1 MVKVVKIWKGDL
13 MMRSKS
19 LAKNKDLQRKVL
31 CSLLAA
37 GVMSVCIS
45 GGDVW
50 AAQSNEKID
59 LSGSAASTAYADW
72 DMQIDSEGSFK
83 GVYTHNGANLD
94 FTGTETN
101 IIINNKN
108 NAATAVANYGNNGG
122 VMNFDAAKTSITLE
136 HTGNVGSASPRD
148 MGVLVN
154 QGTVNFNGD
163 ALIKLNTANTATMY
177 GVNVECNTNDAVPS
191 IVNFNKKAAI
201 DIVTGEAATGI
212 FVSGKPGSVL
222 ASGDNL
228 NITINAG
235 GNINGVWTR
244 YGGTFSTG
252 VSNNLN
258 INLQSDSQYSTVT
271 GIKCFSQKEGQD
283 NSHAGMID
291 IEGSATI
298 NVQSAN
304 KAYGI
309 LNEYWQ
315 RPVDTGKVKVAG
327 DLNITVV
334 GKEAYGVL
342 SDNKDCDTNIL
353 GNANINVTGTNSS
366 YAIHA
371 KEGGQITVGS
381 AGKTVALKA
390 ETTAGDSGKLAAAGV
405 YALEGGQV
413 TIAGAKADIEADV
426 TANGRAIG
434 VRVEGKDASI
444 TSAVQLNADT
454 TNIAVNGTTT
464 ADSNNFNEA
473 AWVKNGSLTVN
484 SKNLNVTGSMSG
496 FTLEGLNV
504 STNGLIELNT
514 EKTVIDIAD
523 DYGVT
528 GITAHNGGTF
538 KVNKGDLIITSTN
551 TAANGVGKTNSIGIQ
566 SDEIGSGE
574 PQNSIIIGP
583 GVNKVDITVNGAG
596 SEGATPNASN
606 GTAGIYAVDGAIE
619 IASGELNVRVNSGAN
634 VSSDASGV
642 YSNATGI
649 KGLNGTITVAG
660 STRTILDVTDGY
672 QEATGVYAGSY
683 GDKKATVSI
692 LGDTAITATGK
703 TGAHALYAEKGSEIT
718 IGSKGK
724 MVDLT
729 VSSTNGGKVYGLD
742 ATGGSDI
749 TVNGSNLTIDVGS
762 YVENGT
768 INDRIFAIDASTNKG
783 GKIILNSDEI
793 TIVGEQKGHTVYCDG
808 VRANMST
815 IEFNGNTTIDLKA
828 DLKDGWSAIESKNKQ
843 NQFAGINVQ
852 CDPGNIFATA
862 INFNGSETDIK
873 VEGKATWFA
882 AVQGSGVP
890 GSINFTGKKVNIT
903 AVNNKAVSEG
913 DSTTVGIYAQYGATI
928 NSAAA
933 TDIVTTVEANGDANG
948 IYNTNNF
955 YYNGNVKLKGNF
967 MGTVIS
973 NESSAY
979 GIYNDPL
986 DADNTGGEVY
996 IGKGL
1001 KLDVT
1006 ALKGEAVGIYGKGEH
1021 SKTTVLGDV
1030 TITTNGQND
1039 SYSLYAAAK
1048 ANITL
1053 GSAGKTVALTGDV
1066 TAKDAD
1072 SIITLAGDT
1081 NIVSGT
1087 VTADAGGIVLGGGDK
1102 ATYTVDKFVTKGAG
1116 ERASAAVSGTITV
1129 SGGTLNIDN
1138 LSDINKFDLADNS
1151 LIVTGK
1157 GVLKA
1162 ASDKVFEADT
1172 SGKKVI
1178 AGVDQKVLFNGGKLA
1193 ISDTSYTL
1201 ADSKVYSEALGKVD
1215 DSGVGANTKTTIV
1228 MTGTLQDQPVDNK
1241 ATVDDLAPTGAVHTN
1256 VTGTVSTGTLNVGDG
1271 SSSVG
1276 TTGINNDLGVKD
1288 LDFSSTSGSGT
1299 VDAIVTISNDTGLT
1313 LVGDGSSELLKGTGN
1328 SNNNVTV
1335 GSDSGSA
1342 GTLTLGN
1349 AAAESSGGT
1358 LNAAVTL
1365 KADSQMNVE
1374 AGSFTVGKI
1383 TATEGTVAVNAGAN
1397 LTTTEDFTVGDAGSN
1412 KSGTIDAAGSITAGK
1427 VDLQQG
1433 TVAVTGSL
1441 TANELS
1447 VGDSSNSK
1455 EGAVTAAGTVD
1466 VGTLKLNKGNIEVT
1480 GSLTA
1485 KTLTVGDNDAK
1496 IAVGAADSAG
1506 TLTAEDVKLGGAS
1519 LMLDPDWE
1527 DSSTIQ
1533 TASKAGLKFNSSQI
1547 DGKLTVG
1554 QNSVLSLGTA
1564 DTAKAEAAFTDTGL
1578 TWGKNDITAALYID
1592 YEQTMDSTKGGIKV
1606 DGSLTHASDNKNFAA
1621 ANTATFAAGSLLM
1634 VAGDAALTT
1643 DGALKAGSTVNAQ
1656 NNSNSNN
1663 DAATLK
1669 VDSGAKLYIAD
1680 AQADKRY
1687 TIVSGFTNSGSA
1699 VTDGGW
1705 NGTNL
1710 LLNKLVKGSGSYS
1723 NGSFTVSTQ
1732 KVKASEALPGVALP
1746 NILDAMSSQTD
1757 SPYAGIK
1764 YLSNAISGLNSNAQT
1779 LAAVNSFAQGAENSG
1794 ATRTGALAALDL
1806 GTAVQE
1812 HLSLAKAAAE
1822 QSGGFGKAAVDTADN
1837 GGIWAQYIHNKDK
1850 VDNMGGVSY
1859 DGQYNGVIIG
1869 GDFAD
1874 RGKYSSGIAFSYGSG
1889 DSTGSASKNEFDFWG
1904 LSYYGGIQNGD
1915 TNLIFDVGYSKTSSD
1930 VKGVIKAEPDTQV
1943 ISMGIKGEKLI
1954 SNGHGTSYVPYAGLR
1969 YMNIDTDS
1977 YNGSIDGKTAAHYST
1992 DKADLWL
1999 LPVGI
2004 SISHESV
2011 TASGWKVRPTA
2022 DIAYVW
2028 TLGDKNIAMDI
2039 TVPGVNATDRLGYDI
2054 MDSGFFVGKLGL
2066 EAEKGDW
2073 TYGLGYACQ
2082 KGSHAQNSKFMLNVT
2097 YSF

>member
-19 LAKNKDLQRKVL
+19 LVKNKDLQRKVL

-50 AAQSNEKID
+50 ASGTIKDQDMIITSNMDIVADDGEFE
-59 LSGSAASTAYADW
+59 GVTNRYAAIGHTQDST
-72 DMQIDSEGSFK
+72 MT
-83 GVYTHNGANLD
+83 V
-94 FTGTETN
+94 
-101 IIINNKN
+101 
-108 NAATAVANYGNNGG
+108 TAKPG
-122 VMNFDAAKTSITLE
+122 VMVDS
-136 HTGNVGSASPRD
+136 V
-148 MGVLVN
+148 V
-154 QGTVNFNGD
+154 
-163 ALIKLNTANTATMY
+163 TAT
-177 GVNVECNTNDAVPS
+177 
-191 IVNFNKKAAI
+191 
-201 DIVTGEAATGI
+201 
-212 FVSGKPGSVL
+212 
-222 ASGDNL
+222 
-228 NITINAG
+228 
-235 GNINGVWTR
+235 
-244 YGGTFSTG
+244 
-252 VSNNLN
+252 
-258 INLQSDSQYSTVT
+258 
-271 GIKCFSQKEGQD
+271 
-283 NSHAGMID
+283 
-291 IEGSATI
+291 
-298 NVQSAN
+298 
-304 KAYGI
+304 
-309 LNEYWQ
+309 
-315 RPVDTGKVKVAG
+315 
-327 DLNITVV
+327 
-334 GKEAYGVL
+334 
-342 SDNKDCDTNIL
+342 
-353 GNANINVTGTNSS
+353 
-366 YAIHA
+366 
-371 KEGGQITVGS
+371 
-381 AGKTVALKA
+381 
-390 ETTAGDSGKLAAAGV
+390 
-405 YALEGGQV
+405 
-413 TIAGAKADIEADV
+413 
-426 TANGRAIG
+426 NGRAMGIVNVGNG
-434 VRVEGKDASI
+434 VLNVNGNYSFA
-444 TSAVQLNADT
+444 LNADT
-454 TNIAVNGTTT
+454 VRGIRNNGYNDLNLNGDFIIKAVSKGKNSNNDVVVGVEAFNGTNITVNGDKLNIDITTDNARIIGVQNFNNNGETITFNSNDTSIKAVQIGTGSVCQGVLAYQSTTNFNGNVVIDLKADQVTDQVHGIDIQCDPGNSYETVVNFNNQKTDIKVEGGAGSTVVAIRASGVPGTVNLNGKVTNLTATNIADGFSAAVISQYGAHVKSG
-464 ADSNNFNEA
+464 ADSDVNA
-473 AWVKNGSLTVN
+473 SVN
-484 SKNLNVTGSMSG
+484 SKNGDAVAVYISEYAGYNGNVELKGSLTANVVSENGAACGILGELSDEVKAETDGNIYIGKNLN
-496 FTLEGLNV
+496 L
-504 STNGLIELNT
+504 
-514 EKTVIDIAD
+514 
-523 DYGVT
+523 GV
-528 GITAHNGGTF
+528 
-538 KVNKGDLIITSTN
+538 
-551 TAANGVGKTNSIGIQ
+551 NSSNSEAIGI
-566 SDEIGSGE
+566 G
-574 PQNSIIIGP
+574 
-583 GVNKVDITVNGAG
+583 
-596 SEGATPNASN
+596 
-606 GTAGIYAVDGAIE
+606 
-619 IASGELNVRVNSGAN
+619 ASGKYNK
-634 VSSDASGV
+634 
-642 YSNATGI
+642 T
-649 KGLNGTITVAG
+649 
-660 STRTILDVTDGY
+660 
-672 QEATGVYAGSY
+672 
-683 GDKKATVSI
+683 SI

-724 MVDLT
+724 MVDLA

-1001 KLDVT
+1001 KLDVI

-1072 SIITLAGDT
+1072 SIITLAGDS
-1081 NIVSGT
+1081 NVVKGT
-1087 VTADAGGIVLGGGDK
+1087 VTADAGGIVLGGSDK
-1102 ATYTVDKFVTKGAG
+1102 ATYTADKFVTKGAG
-1116 ERASAAVSGTITV
+1116 EKTSNAKSGTITV

-1138 LSDINKFDLADNS
+1138 LSDINKFALADDS
-1151 LIVTGK
+1151 LVVTGK
-1157 GVLKA
+1157 GILQG
-1162 ASDKVFEADT
+1162 T
-1172 SGKKVI
+1172 SGNLFDKNGTVAVKS
-1178 AGVDQKVLFNGGKLA
+1178 AVDDKVLFDGGKLA
-1193 ISDTSYTL
+1193 ISDASYTL
-1201 ADSKVYSEALGKVD
+1201 NDSAGYSKALKAADSN
-1215 DSGVGANTKTTIV
+1215 GAKTTIV

-1271 SSSVG
+1271 TSSEG
-1276 TTGINNDLGVKD
+1276 ATGVNNDLGVKD
-1288 LDFSSTSGSGT
+1288 LDFSTTSGSGT
-1299 VDAIVTISNDTGLT
+1299 VNASVTISNDTGLT

-1335 GSDSGSA
+1335 GSTSDSGSA

-1365 KADSQMNVE
+1365 QADSQMNVE

-1397 LTTTEDFTVGDAGSN
+1397 LTTTEDFTVGNATDD
-1412 KSGTIDAAGSITAGK
+1412 KTGTIDAAGSITAGK

-1447 VGDSSNSK
+1447 VGDSSNSR

-1466 VGTLKLNKGNIEVT
+1466 VGTLNLNKGKVEVT

-1519 LMLDPDWE
+1519 LMLDPAWE
-1527 DSSTIQ
+1527 DGSTIQ

-1578 TWGKNDITAALYID
+1578 IWGQNDITAALYID

-1606 DGSLTHASDNKNFAA
+1606 DGSLTHASDSKNFAA

-1687 TIVSGFTNSGSA
+1687 TIVNGFTNSGSA

-1705 NGTNL
+1705 SGTNL

-1723 NGSFTVSTQ
+1723 SGSFTVSTQ
-1732 KVKASEALPGVALP
+1732 KVKASTALPGVALP

-1806 GTAVQE
+1806 GTAAQE

-1837 GGIWAQYIHNKDK
+1837 GSIWAQYIHNKDK

-1874 RGKYSSGIAFSYGSG
+1874 RGKYSSGMAFSYGSG

-2011 TASGWKVRPTA
+2011 TAGGWKVRPTA

-2028 TLGDKNIAMDI
+2028 TLGDKNTAMDI

>member
-1 MVKVVKIWKGDL
+1 M
-13 MMRSKS
+13 
-19 LAKNKDLQRKVL
+19 
-31 CSLLAA
+31 
-37 GVMSVCIS
+37 
-45 GGDVW
+45 
-50 AAQSNEKID
+50 
-59 LSGSAASTAYADW
+59 T
-72 DMQIDSEGSFK
+72 
-83 GVYTHNGANLD
+83 
-94 FTGTETN
+94 
-101 IIINNKN
+101 
-108 NAATAVANYGNNGG
+108 
-122 VMNFDAAKTSITLE
+122 
-136 HTGNVGSASPRD
+136 
-148 MGVLVN
+148 
-154 QGTVNFNGD
+154 
-163 ALIKLNTANTATMY
+163 
-177 GVNVECNTNDAVPS
+177 
-191 IVNFNKKAAI
+191 
-201 DIVTGEAATGI
+201 
-212 FVSGKPGSVL
+212 
-222 ASGDNL
+222 
-228 NITINAG
+228 
-235 GNINGVWTR
+235 
-244 YGGTFSTG
+244 
-252 VSNNLN
+252 
-258 INLQSDSQYSTVT
+258 
-271 GIKCFSQKEGQD
+271 
-283 NSHAGMID
+283 
-291 IEGSATI
+291 
-298 NVQSAN
+298 
-304 KAYGI
+304 
-309 LNEYWQ
+309 
-315 RPVDTGKVKVAG
+315 
-327 DLNITVV
+327 
-334 GKEAYGVL
+334 
-342 SDNKDCDTNIL
+342 
-353 GNANINVTGTNSS
+353 
-366 YAIHA
+366 
-371 KEGGQITVGS
+371 
-381 AGKTVALKA
+381 
-390 ETTAGDSGKLAAAGV
+390 
-405 YALEGGQV
+405 
-413 TIAGAKADIEADV
+413 
-426 TANGRAIG
+426 
-434 VRVEGKDASI
+434 SI

-660 STRTILDVTDGY
+660 STRTTLDVTDGY

-724 MVDLT
+724 MV
-729 VSSTNGGKVYGLD
+729 
-742 ATGGSDI
+742 
-749 TVNGSNLTIDVGS
+749 
-762 YVENGT
+762 
-768 INDRIFAIDASTNKG
+768 
-783 GKIILNSDEI
+783 
-793 TIVGEQKGHTVYCDG
+793 
-808 VRANMST
+808 
-815 IEFNGNTTIDLKA
+815 
-828 DLKDGWSAIESKNKQ
+828 
-843 NQFAGINVQ
+843 
-852 CDPGNIFATA
+852 
-862 INFNGSETDIK
+862 
-873 VEGKATWFA
+873 
-882 AVQGSGVP
+882 
-890 GSINFTGKKVNIT
+890 
-903 AVNNKAVSEG
+903 
-913 DSTTVGIYAQYGATI
+913 
-928 NSAAA
+928 
-933 TDIVTTVEANGDANG
+933 
-948 IYNTNNF
+948 
-955 YYNGNVKLKGNF
+955 
-967 MGTVIS
+967 
-973 NESSAY
+973 
-979 GIYNDPL
+979 
-986 DADNTGGEVY
+986 
-996 IGKGL
+996 
-1001 KLDVT
+1001 
-1006 ALKGEAVGIYGKGEH
+1006 
-1021 SKTTVLGDV
+1021 
-1030 TITTNGQND
+1030 
-1039 SYSLYAAAK
+1039 
-1048 ANITL
+1048 
-1053 GSAGKTVALTGDV
+1053 ALTGDV

-1072 SIITLAGDT
+1072 SIITLAGDS
-1081 NIVSGT
+1081 NVVKGT
-1087 VTADAGGIVLGGGDK
+1087 VTADAGGIVLGGSDK
-1102 ATYTVDKFVTKGAG
+1102 ATYTADKFVTKGAG
-1116 ERASAAVSGTITV
+1116 EKTSNAKSGTITV

-1138 LSDINKFDLADNS
+1138 LSDINEFDLANNS

-1193 ISDTSYTL
+1193 ISDASYTL
-1201 ADSKVYSEALGKVD
+1201 NDSAGYSKALKAADSN
-1215 DSGVGANTKTTIV
+1215 GAKTTIV

-1271 SSSVG
+1271 TSSEG
-1276 TTGINNDLGVKD
+1276 ATGVNNDLGVKD
-1288 LDFSSTSGSGT
+1288 LDFSTNSGSGT
-1299 VDAIVTISNDTGLT
+1299 VNASVTISNDTGLT

-1328 SNNNVTV
+1328 SNNTVTV
-1335 GSDSGSA
+1335 GSGSA

-1365 KADSQMNVE
+1365 QADSQMNVE

-1383 TATEGTVAVNAGAN
+1383 TAAEGTVAVNAGAN
-1397 LTTTEDFTVGDAGSN
+1397 LTTTQDFTVGDASSN

-1466 VGTLKLNKGNIEVT
+1466 VDTLNLNKGKVEVT

-1485 KTLTVGDNDAK
+1485 KTLTVVDSDAK

-1519 LMLDPDWE
+1519 LMLDPAWE

-1606 DGSLTHASDNKNFAA
+1606 DGSLTHASDNKDLAA

-1643 DGALKAGSTVNAQ
+1643 DGALKAGSTATITI
-1656 NNSNSNN
+1656 SNGS
-1663 DAATLK
+1663 AATLK

-1680 AQADKRY
+1680 AQADKQY
-1687 TIVSGFTNSGSA
+1687 TIVSGFTNSGSD

-1723 NGSFTVSTQ
+1723 SGSFTVSTQ

-1779 LAAVNSFAQGAENSG
+1779 LVAVNSFAQGAENSG

-1806 GTAVQE
+1806 GTAAQE

-1837 GGIWAQYIHNKDK
+1837 GSIWAQYIHNKDK

-1874 RGKYSSGIAFSYGSG
+1874 RGKYSSGMAFSYGSG

-2011 TASGWKVRPTA
+2011 TAGGWKVRPTA

-2028 TLGDKNIAMDI
+2028 TLGDKNTAMDI

>member
-50 AAQSNEKID
+50 ASNSLINVGNKEYSADTIIVADENLASDNSAVVGIANDVSNSK
-59 LSGSAASTAYADW
+59 SGITMKNGTKLTVNSVTSSGRAYA
-72 DMQIDSEGSFK
+72 
-83 GVYTHNGANLD
+83 VAVNNGAGFGFVGKGE
-94 FTGTETN
+94 FT
-101 IIINNKN
+101 
-108 NAATAVANYGNNGG
+108 ATGSDQAQARTIRNNGG
-122 VMNFDAAKTSITLE
+122 GAISFDGDI
-136 HTGNVGSASPRD
+136 
-148 MGVLVN
+148 
-154 QGTVNFNGD
+154 TVNTNAGKLFSVAVEAWDSSDQIAVVEFKGDRTIINATGDKVQVNAIQVVSNNDTGSLIDFCADKTVITNTSTVAGGSNWANVAIVEGEKAVLRFSGKDVRLNSNNTGYTAQVISLNSNGDVVFNADNSILTAKSDFGANGIGGDGIITFNGKN
-163 ALIKLNTANTATMY
+163 A
-177 GVNVECNTNDAVPS
+177 
-191 IVNFNKKAAI
+191 
-201 DIVTGEAATGI
+201 
-212 FVSGKPGSVL
+212 
-222 ASGDNL
+222 
-228 NITINAG
+228 TINAIVTDG
-235 GNINGVWTR
+235 VGTTNSIGLLSSKAIDVTTNVDKLAINVYGSGVWN
-244 YGGTFSTG
+244 GNPGHANGTAGIYANADVDIAAKNLAVNVVAGQAVDG
-252 VSNNLN
+252 VNTY
-258 INLQSDSQYSTVT
+258 DEETA
-271 GIKCFSQKEGQD
+271 KAQD
-283 NSHAGMID
+283 NYSD
-291 IEGSATI
+291 
-298 NVQSAN
+298 
-304 KAYGI
+304 AYGI
-309 LNEYWQ
+309 RMMSGNLNASQ
-315 RPVDTGKVKVAG
+315 DT
-327 DLNITVV
+327 DTNIVV
-334 GKEAYGVL
+334 YEGYKGAIGVSAEAENAIV
-342 SDNKDCDTNIL
+342 NIL
-353 GNANINVTGTNSS
+353 GNTTITATGKTASN
-366 YAIHA
+366 ALLA
-371 KEGGQITVGS
+371 EDGGQITVGS
-381 AGKTVALKA
+381 EGKTVDLTGEVKVDGGSVSNHGNVTINGQLLVKA
-390 ETTAGDSGKLAAAGV
+390 DVASSEYTSTGESLRINAGSDSAVQIENSSLQNVSNVLDFNAKNTELSSSGSNYISAVNILNNNQPDVTASNTVNFSGDTTKITATATDGKAQGVRIGESNFGSGKLTTDINFGATNTSINVKGNVVAGDYYDQV
-405 YALEGGQV
+405 AGIWEGEGSYK
-413 TIAGAKADIEADV
+413 GDV
-426 TANGRAIG
+426 A
-434 VRVEGKDASI
+434 
-444 TSAVQLNADT
+444 
-454 TNIAVNGTTT
+454 TNIAFNGKANIDVYSQGGNAYGIFVEHGSEIGTTIIDFNDNT
-464 ADSNNFNEA
+464 VINAQNANGSGEAVYISGDGVAVNFNKA
-473 AWVKNGSLTVN
+473 QK
-484 SKNLNVTGSMSG
+484 K
-496 FTLEGLNV
+496 
-504 STNGLIELNT
+504 
-514 EKTVIDIAD
+514 
-523 DYGVT
+523 GVT
-528 GITAHNGGTF
+528 VDII
-538 KVNKGDLIITSTN
+538 GDI
-551 TAANGVGKTNSIGIQ
+551 TAAN
-566 SDEIGSGE
+566 
-574 PQNSIIIGP
+574 
-583 GVNKVDITVNGAG
+583 
-596 SEGATPNASN
+596 NA
-606 GTAGIYAVDGAIE
+606 
-619 IASGELNVRVNSGAN
+619 
-634 VSSDASGV
+634 
-642 YSNATGI
+642 
-649 KGLNGTITVAG
+649 K
-660 STRTILDVTDGY
+660 
-672 QEATGVYAGSY
+672 
-683 GDKKATVSI
+683 
-692 LGDTAITATGK
+692 
-703 TGAHALYAEKGSEIT
+703 
-718 IGSKGK
+718 
-724 MVDLT
+724 
-729 VSSTNGGKVYGLD
+729 
-742 ATGGSDI
+742 
-749 TVNGSNLTIDVGS
+749 
-762 YVENGT
+762 
-768 INDRIFAIDASTNKG
+768 
-783 GKIILNSDEI
+783 
-793 TIVGEQKGHTVYCDG
+793 
-808 VRANMST
+808 
-815 IEFNGNTTIDLKA
+815 
-828 DLKDGWSAIESKNKQ
+828 
-843 NQFAGINVQ
+843 
-852 CDPGNIFATA
+852 
-862 INFNGSETDIK
+862 
-873 VEGKATWFA
+873 
-882 AVQGSGVP
+882 
-890 GSINFTGKKVNIT
+890 
-903 AVNNKAVSEG
+903 
-913 DSTTVGIYAQYGATI
+913 
-928 NSAAA
+928 
-933 TDIVTTVEANGDANG
+933 
-948 IYNTNNF
+948 
-955 YYNGNVKLKGNF
+955 
-967 MGTVIS
+967 
-973 NESSAY
+973 
-979 GIYNDPL
+979 
-986 DADNTGGEVY
+986 
-996 IGKGL
+996 
-1001 KLDVT
+1001 
-1006 ALKGEAVGIYGKGEH
+1006 
-1021 SKTTVLGDV
+1021 
-1030 TITTNGQND
+1030 
-1039 SYSLYAAAK
+1039 
-1048 ANITL
+1048 
-1053 GSAGKTVALTGDV
+1053 
-1066 TAKDAD
+1066 
-1072 SIITLAGDT
+1072 ITLAGDS
-1081 NIVSGT
+1081 NVVKGT
-1087 VTADAGGIVLGGGDK
+1087 VTADAGGIVLAGSDK
-1102 ATYTVDKFVTKGAG
+1102 ATYIVNKFVTKD
-1116 ERASAAVSGTITV
+1116 SVSRFTTVTRGTITV
-1129 SGGTLNIDN
+1129 NGGTLNIDN

-1193 ISDTSYTL
+1193 ISDASYTL
-1201 ADSKVYSEALGKVD
+1201 NDSADYSKALKAADSN
-1215 DSGVGANTKTTIV
+1215 GAKTTIV

-1271 SSSVG
+1271 ISSEG
-1276 TTGINNDLGVKD
+1276 ATGVNNDLGVKD
-1288 LDFSSTSGSGT
+1288 LDFSSASGT
-1299 VDAIVTISNDTGLT
+1299 VDASVTISNDTGLT
-1313 LVGDGSSELLKGTGN
+1313 LVGDGSSELLKGTG
-1328 SNNNVTV
+1328 SNNTVTV
-1335 GSDSGSA
+1335 GSTSDSGSA

-1358 LNAAVTL
+1358 LNANVTL
-1365 KADSQMNVE
+1365 QSDSQMTVE
-1374 AGSFTVGKI
+1374 AGSFTVDKI

-1397 LTTTEDFTVGDAGSN
+1397 LTTTQDFTVGDAINN
-1412 KSGTIDAAGSITAGK
+1412 KTGTIDAAGSITAGK

-1447 VGDSSNSK
+1447 VGTSNK
-1455 EGAVTAAGTVD
+1455 EGTVNAAGTVD
-1466 VGTLKLNKGNIEVT
+1466 VDTLNLNKGNVEVT

-1485 KTLTVGDNDAK
+1485 KTLTVGDSDAK

-1519 LMLDPDWE
+1519 LMLDPAWE
-1527 DSSTIQ
+1527 DGSTIQ
-1533 TASKAGLKFNSSQI
+1533 TASKAGLKFNGSQI

-1578 TWGKNDITAALYID
+1578 TWGQNDITAALYID

-1606 DGSLTHASDNKNFAA
+1606 DGSLTHASDSKDLAA

-1643 DGALKAGSTVNAQ
+1643 DGALKAGGTATNTI
-1656 NNSNSNN
+1656 SNGS
-1663 DAATLK
+1663 AATLK

-1680 AQADKRY
+1680 AQADKQY

-1732 KVKASEALPGVALP
+1732 KVKASTALPGVALP
-1746 NILDAMSSQTD
+1746 NILDTMSSQTD

-1943 ISMGIKGEKLI
+1943 ISMGIKGEKVI

-2011 TASGWKVRPTA
+2011 TAGGWKVRPTA

-2028 TLGDKNIAMDI
+2028 TLGDKNTAMDI

>member
-1 MVKVVKIWKGDL
+1 
-13 MMRSKS
+13 
-19 LAKNKDLQRKVL
+19 
-31 CSLLAA
+31 
-37 GVMSVCIS
+37 
-45 GGDVW
+45 
-50 AAQSNEKID
+50 
-59 LSGSAASTAYADW
+59 
-72 DMQIDSEGSFK
+72 
-83 GVYTHNGANLD
+83 
-94 FTGTETN
+94 
-101 IIINNKN
+101 
-108 NAATAVANYGNNGG
+108 
-122 VMNFDAAKTSITLE
+122 MN
-136 HTGNVGSASPRD
+136 
-148 MGVLVN
+148 
-154 QGTVNFNGD
+154 
-163 ALIKLNTANTATMY
+163 
-177 GVNVECNTNDAVPS
+177 
-191 IVNFNKKAAI
+191 
-201 DIVTGEAATGI
+201 
-212 FVSGKPGSVL
+212 
-222 ASGDNL
+222 
-228 NITINAG
+228 
-235 GNINGVWTR
+235 
-244 YGGTFSTG
+244 
-252 VSNNLN
+252 
-258 INLQSDSQYSTVT
+258 
-271 GIKCFSQKEGQD
+271 
-283 NSHAGMID
+283 
-291 IEGSATI
+291 
-298 NVQSAN
+298 
-304 KAYGI
+304 
-309 LNEYWQ
+309 
-315 RPVDTGKVKVAG
+315 GKV
-327 DLNITVV
+327 
-334 GKEAYGVL
+334 
-342 SDNKDCDTNIL
+342 TNL
-353 GNANINVTGTNSS
+353 
-366 YAIHA
+366 
-371 KEGGQITVGS
+371 
-381 AGKTVALKA
+381 
-390 ETTAGDSGKLAAAGV
+390 TA
-405 YALEGGQV
+405 
-413 TIAGAKADIEADV
+413 
-426 TANGRAIG
+426 
-434 VRVEGKDASI
+434 
-444 TSAVQLNADT
+444 
-454 TNIAVNGTTT
+454 TNIADGFSAAVISQYGAHVKSG
-464 ADSNNFNEA
+464 ADSDVNA
-473 AWVKNGSLTVN
+473 SVN
-484 SKNLNVTGSMSG
+484 SKNGDAVAVYISEYAGYNGNVELKGSLTANVVSENGAACGILGELSDEVKAETDGNIYIGKNLN
-496 FTLEGLNV
+496 L
-504 STNGLIELNT
+504 
-514 EKTVIDIAD
+514 
-523 DYGVT
+523 GV
-528 GITAHNGGTF
+528 
-538 KVNKGDLIITSTN
+538 
-551 TAANGVGKTNSIGIQ
+551 NSSNSEAIGI
-566 SDEIGSGE
+566 G
-574 PQNSIIIGP
+574 
-583 GVNKVDITVNGAG
+583 
-596 SEGATPNASN
+596 
-606 GTAGIYAVDGAIE
+606 
-619 IASGELNVRVNSGAN
+619 ASGKYNK
-634 VSSDASGV
+634 
-642 YSNATGI
+642 T
-649 KGLNGTITVAG
+649 
-660 STRTILDVTDGY
+660 
-672 QEATGVYAGSY
+672 
-683 GDKKATVSI
+683 SI

-724 MVDLT
+724 IVDLT

-749 TVNGSNLTIDVGS
+749 TVNGSNLTIDVS
-762 YVENGT
+762 SSVENGT
-768 INDRIFAIDASTNKG
+768 INDRIFAIDASDNKG
-783 GKIILNSDEI
+783 GKIILNSDGI
-793 TIVGEQKGHTVYCDG
+793 TLVGEQKGHTVYCDG
-808 VRANMST
+808 VRANVST

-828 DLKDGWSAIESKNKQ
+828 DLKDDWGATESKNKQ
-843 NQFAGINVQ
+843 SQFAGINVQ
-852 CDPGNIFATA
+852 CDPDDNNAT
-862 INFNGSETDIK
+862 IVVFNGGKTDIK

-903 AVNNKAVSEG
+903 AVNNKAVREG

-928 NSAAA
+928 NSVAA
-933 TDIVTTVEANGDANG
+933 TDIVTTVEANGYANG

-955 YYNGNVKLKGNF
+955 GYNGNVKLKGNF

-986 DADNTGGEVY
+986 AADNTGGEVY

-1006 ALKGEAVGIYGKGEH
+1006 ALKGEAVGIYGEGEH

-1030 TITTNGQND
+1030 IITTNGQND

-1072 SIITLAGDT
+1072 SIITLAGDS
-1081 NIVSGT
+1081 NVVKGT
-1087 VTADAGGIVLGGGDK
+1087 VTADAGGIVLAGSDK
-1102 ATYTVDKFVTKGAG
+1102 ATYIVNKFVTKD
-1116 ERASAAVSGTITV
+1116 SVSRFTTVTRGTITV

-1271 SSSVG
+1271 SSSGG

-1299 VDAIVTISNDTGLT
+1299 VDASVTISNDTGLT
-1313 LVGDGSSELLKGTGN
+1313 LVGDGSSELLKGTG
-1328 SNNNVTV
+1328 SNNTVTV
-1335 GSDSGSA
+1335 GSTSDSGSA

-1358 LNAAVTL
+1358 LNANVTL
-1365 KADSQMNVE
+1365 QSDSQMTVE
-1374 AGSFTVGKI
+1374 AGSFTVDKI

-1397 LTTTEDFTVGDAGSN
+1397 LTTTQDFTVGDAINN
-1412 KSGTIDAAGSITAGK
+1412 KTGTIDAAGSITAGK

-1447 VGDSSNSK
+1447 VGTSNK
-1455 EGAVTAAGTVD
+1455 EGTVNAAGTVD
-1466 VGTLKLNKGNIEVT
+1466 VDTLNLNKGNVEVT

-1485 KTLTVGDNDAK
+1485 KTLTVGDSDAK

-1519 LMLDPDWE
+1519 LMLDPAWE
-1527 DSSTIQ
+1527 DGSTIQ
-1533 TASKAGLKFNSSQI
+1533 TASKAGLKFNGSQI

-1578 TWGKNDITAALYID
+1578 TWGQNDITAALYID

-1606 DGSLTHASDNKNFAA
+1606 DGSLTHVSDSKDLAA

-1634 VAGDAALTT
+1634 VAGDAALTM
-1643 DGALKAGSTVNAQ
+1643 DGALKAGGTATITI
-1656 NNSNSNN
+1656 SNGS
-1663 DAATLK
+1663 AATLK

-1680 AQADKRY
+1680 AQADKQY

-1723 NGSFTVSTQ
+1723 SGSFTVSTQ

-1874 RGKYSSGIAFSYGSG
+1874 RGKYSSGMAFSYGSG

>member
-1 MVKVVKIWKGDL
+1 MAKVVKIWKGDL

-50 AAQSNEKID
+50 AQPTTTVQYGGEKVEGGYRVIYVPLTKTDTLTVTDNGAYGVTTVQDRTITIDYGGNPGTANPAVQARADQNMAAYPVLNIFTQGDLTVSGKQTAVSGQDGAVNLSSTGDITLSTNFTSSANLPANKTTAQHLSNEAYSTIYARNLYSKDKVAGAVTVSGKNVNILTAEQTMTGIGMENVKYGTAISGNGNGSVDIHATDVVVIRGAIESLNTFMQNKGTTGIKINVNQAAADTAKVTMEGLFINAADKSEVNIKGAAGSSITAD
-59 LSGSAASTAYADW
+59 LLASATTSVLGSGGKINVDFTDGGSIKGAVNAQNGGLVSVKGAEINGAIKVDG
-72 DMQIDSEGSFK
+72 IDSEYHGTDTALTTVTADLSTYIGSEK
-83 GVYTHNGANLD
+83 G
-94 FTGTETN
+94 
-101 IIINNKN
+101 
-108 NAATAVANYGNNGG
+108 AVIVTNNGNAVFDGKQTLITVDADHAGKVFG
-122 VMNFDAAKTSITLE
+122 VILDKGKAEFNADTTVI
-136 HTGNVGSASPRD
+136 NVNNTNAI
-148 MGVLVN
+148 
-154 QGTVNFNGD
+154 GTWDYAVDVKADSQAVFNGKD
-163 ALIKLNTANTATMY
+163 VSIKAVKTDYTSQTFTVRDRSTADFNNSGTTIIEANSNASVTALDVKNGGIMNVNSDILAIKSEILD
-177 GVNVECNTNDAVPS
+177 GKE
-191 IVNFNKKAAI
+191 AAI
-201 DIVTGEAATGI
+201 NAIGI
-212 FVSGKPGSVL
+212 QIHSENGHSQ
-222 ASGDNL
+222 STQL
-228 NITINAG
+228 NITDKVNDFSIDVKGQGYDYDGTSYSSGTAALNASDQATATIESKKFTANVVFNDETASSDNNHNVMAG
-235 GNINGVWTR
+235 LWAADAGKIVASKATDTVVNVTKTGPSAAKAYAVW
-244 YGGTFSTG
+244 STG
-252 VSNNLN
+252 KN
-258 INLQSDSQYSTVT
+258 SDISLLGNT
-271 GIKCFSQKEGQD
+271 
-283 NSHAGMID
+283 
-291 IEGSATI
+291 TI
-298 NVQSAN
+298 TA
-304 KAYGI
+304 
-309 LNEYWQ
+309 
-315 RPVDTGKVKVAG
+315 TGKTA
-327 DLNITVV
+327 
-334 GKEAYGVL
+334 
-342 SDNKDCDTNIL
+342 S
-353 GNANINVTGTNSS
+353 NALL
-366 YAIHA
+366 A
-371 KEGGQITVGS
+371 EDGGQITVGS
-381 AGKTVALKA
+381 EGKTVDLTGEVKVDGGSVSNHGNVTINGQLLVKA
-390 ETTAGDSGKLAAAGV
+390 DGASSEYTSTGERLRINAGSDSAVQIENSSLQNVSNVLDFNAKNTELSSSGSNYISAVNILNNNQPDVTASNTVNFSGDTTKITATATDGKAQGVRIGESNFGSGKLTTDINFGATNTSINVKGNVVAGDYYDKV
-405 YALEGGQV
+405 AGIWEGEGSYK
-413 TIAGAKADIEADV
+413 GDV
-426 TANGRAIG
+426 A
-434 VRVEGKDASI
+434 
-444 TSAVQLNADT
+444 
-454 TNIAVNGTTT
+454 TNIAFNGKANIDVYSQGGNAYGIFVEHGSEIGTTIIDFNDNT
-464 ADSNNFNEA
+464 VINAQNANGSGEAIYISGDGVAVNFNKA
-473 AWVKNGSLTVN
+473 QK
-484 SKNLNVTGSMSG
+484 K
-496 FTLEGLNV
+496 
-504 STNGLIELNT
+504 
-514 EKTVIDIAD
+514 
-523 DYGVT
+523 GVT
-528 GITAHNGGTF
+528 VDII
-538 KVNKGDLIITSTN
+538 GDI
-551 TAANGVGKTNSIGIQ
+551 TAAN
-566 SDEIGSGE
+566 
-574 PQNSIIIGP
+574 
-583 GVNKVDITVNGAG
+583 
-596 SEGATPNASN
+596 NA
-606 GTAGIYAVDGAIE
+606 
-619 IASGELNVRVNSGAN
+619 
-634 VSSDASGV
+634 
-642 YSNATGI
+642 
-649 KGLNGTITVAG
+649 K
-660 STRTILDVTDGY
+660 
-672 QEATGVYAGSY
+672 
-683 GDKKATVSI
+683 
-692 LGDTAITATGK
+692 
-703 TGAHALYAEKGSEIT
+703 
-718 IGSKGK
+718 
-724 MVDLT
+724 
-729 VSSTNGGKVYGLD
+729 
-742 ATGGSDI
+742 
-749 TVNGSNLTIDVGS
+749 
-762 YVENGT
+762 
-768 INDRIFAIDASTNKG
+768 
-783 GKIILNSDEI
+783 
-793 TIVGEQKGHTVYCDG
+793 
-808 VRANMST
+808 
-815 IEFNGNTTIDLKA
+815 
-828 DLKDGWSAIESKNKQ
+828 
-843 NQFAGINVQ
+843 
-852 CDPGNIFATA
+852 
-862 INFNGSETDIK
+862 
-873 VEGKATWFA
+873 
-882 AVQGSGVP
+882 
-890 GSINFTGKKVNIT
+890 
-903 AVNNKAVSEG
+903 
-913 DSTTVGIYAQYGATI
+913 
-928 NSAAA
+928 
-933 TDIVTTVEANGDANG
+933 
-948 IYNTNNF
+948 
-955 YYNGNVKLKGNF
+955 
-967 MGTVIS
+967 
-973 NESSAY
+973 
-979 GIYNDPL
+979 
-986 DADNTGGEVY
+986 
-996 IGKGL
+996 
-1001 KLDVT
+1001 
-1006 ALKGEAVGIYGKGEH
+1006 
-1021 SKTTVLGDV
+1021 
-1030 TITTNGQND
+1030 
-1039 SYSLYAAAK
+1039 
-1048 ANITL
+1048 
-1053 GSAGKTVALTGDV
+1053 
-1066 TAKDAD
+1066 
-1072 SIITLAGDT
+1072 ITLAGDS
-1081 NIVSGT
+1081 NVVKGT
-1087 VTADAGGIVLGGGDK
+1087 FTADAGGIVLAGSDK
-1102 ATYTVDKFVTKGAG
+1102 ATYIVNKFVTKD
-1116 ERASAAVSGTITV
+1116 SVSRFTTVTRGTITV

-1178 AGVDQKVLFNGGKLA
+1178 ADVDQKVLFNGGKLA
-1193 ISDTSYTL
+1193 ISDTNYTL

-1271 SSSVG
+1271 SSSGG

-1299 VDAIVTISNDTGLT
+1299 VDASVTISNDTGLT
-1313 LVGDGSSELLKGTGN
+1313 LVGDGSSELLKGTG
-1328 SNNNVTV
+1328 SNNTVTV
-1335 GSDSGSA
+1335 GSTSDSGSA

-1358 LNAAVTL
+1358 LNANVTL
-1365 KADSQMNVE
+1365 QSDSQMTVE
-1374 AGSFTVGKI
+1374 AGSFTVDKI
-1383 TATEGTVAVNAGAN
+1383 TATEGTVAVDAGAN
-1397 LTTTEDFTVGDAGSN
+1397 LTTTQDFTVGDAINN
-1412 KSGTIDAAGSITAGK
+1412 KTGTIDAAGSITAGK

-1447 VGDSSNSK
+1447 VGTSNK
-1455 EGAVTAAGTVD
+1455 EGTVNAAGTVD
-1466 VGTLKLNKGNIEVT
+1466 VDTLNLNKGKVEVT

-1485 KTLTVGDNDAK
+1485 KTLTVGDSDAK

-1519 LMLDPDWE
+1519 LMLDPAWE
-1527 DSSTIQ
+1527 DGSTIQ
-1533 TASKAGLKFNSSQI
+1533 TASKAGLKFNGSQI

-1578 TWGKNDITAALYID
+1578 TWGQNDITAALYID

-1606 DGSLTHASDNKNFAA
+1606 DGSLTHASDSKDLAA

-1643 DGALKAGSTVNAQ
+1643 DGALKAGGTATNTI
-1656 NNSNSNN
+1656 SNGS
-1663 DAATLK
+1663 AATLK

-1680 AQADKRY
+1680 AQADKQY

-1732 KVKASEALPGVALP
+1732 KVKASTALPGVALP

-1757 SPYAGIK
+1757 STYAGIK

-1806 GTAVQE
+1806 GTVAQE

-1837 GGIWAQYIHNKDK
+1837 GSIWAQYIHNKDK

-1874 RGKYSSGIAFSYGSG
+1874 RGKYSSGMAFSYGSG

-2011 TASGWKVRPTA
+2011 TAGGWKVRPTA

-2028 TLGDKNIAMDI
+2028 TLGDKNTAMDI

>member
-1 MVKVVKIWKGDL
+1 
-13 MMRSKS
+13 
-19 LAKNKDLQRKVL
+19 
-31 CSLLAA
+31 
-37 GVMSVCIS
+37 
-45 GGDVW
+45 
-50 AAQSNEKID
+50 
-59 LSGSAASTAYADW
+59 T
-72 DMQIDSEGSFK
+72 
-83 GVYTHNGANLD
+83 
-94 FTGTETN
+94 
-101 IIINNKN
+101 
-108 NAATAVANYGNNGG
+108 
-122 VMNFDAAKTSITLE
+122 
-136 HTGNVGSASPRD
+136 
-148 MGVLVN
+148 
-154 QGTVNFNGD
+154 
-163 ALIKLNTANTATMY
+163 
-177 GVNVECNTNDAVPS
+177 
-191 IVNFNKKAAI
+191 
-201 DIVTGEAATGI
+201 
-212 FVSGKPGSVL
+212 
-222 ASGDNL
+222 
-228 NITINAG
+228 
-235 GNINGVWTR
+235 
-244 YGGTFSTG
+244 
-252 VSNNLN
+252 
-258 INLQSDSQYSTVT
+258 
-271 GIKCFSQKEGQD
+271 
-283 NSHAGMID
+283 
-291 IEGSATI
+291 
-298 NVQSAN
+298 
-304 KAYGI
+304 
-309 LNEYWQ
+309 
-315 RPVDTGKVKVAG
+315 
-327 DLNITVV
+327 
-334 GKEAYGVL
+334 
-342 SDNKDCDTNIL
+342 
-353 GNANINVTGTNSS
+353 
-366 YAIHA
+366 
-371 KEGGQITVGS
+371 
-381 AGKTVALKA
+381 
-390 ETTAGDSGKLAAAGV
+390 
-405 YALEGGQV
+405 
-413 TIAGAKADIEADV
+413 
-426 TANGRAIG
+426 
-434 VRVEGKDASI
+434 
-444 TSAVQLNADT
+444 
-454 TNIAVNGTTT
+454 
-464 ADSNNFNEA
+464 
-473 AWVKNGSLTVN
+473 
-484 SKNLNVTGSMSG
+484 
-496 FTLEGLNV
+496 
-504 STNGLIELNT
+504 
-514 EKTVIDIAD
+514 
-523 DYGVT
+523 
-528 GITAHNGGTF
+528 
-538 KVNKGDLIITSTN
+538 
-551 TAANGVGKTNSIGIQ
+551 
-566 SDEIGSGE
+566 
-574 PQNSIIIGP
+574 
-583 GVNKVDITVNGAG
+583 
-596 SEGATPNASN
+596 
-606 GTAGIYAVDGAIE
+606 
-619 IASGELNVRVNSGAN
+619 
-634 VSSDASGV
+634 
-642 YSNATGI
+642 
-649 KGLNGTITVAG
+649 
-660 STRTILDVTDGY
+660 
-672 QEATGVYAGSY
+672 
-683 GDKKATVSI
+683 
-692 LGDTAITATGK
+692 
-703 TGAHALYAEKGSEIT
+703 
-718 IGSKGK
+718 
-724 MVDLT
+724 
-729 VSSTNGGKVYGLD
+729 
-742 ATGGSDI
+742 
-749 TVNGSNLTIDVGS
+749 
-762 YVENGT
+762 
-768 INDRIFAIDASTNKG
+768 
-783 GKIILNSDEI
+783 
-793 TIVGEQKGHTVYCDG
+793 
-808 VRANMST
+808 
-815 IEFNGNTTIDLKA
+815 
-828 DLKDGWSAIESKNKQ
+828 ESKNKQ
-843 NQFAGINVQ
+843 SQFSGINVQ
-852 CDPGNIFATA
+852 FDPDDNNAT
-862 INFNGSETDIK
+862 IVVFNGGKTDIK

-903 AVNNKAVSEG
+903 AVNNKAVREG

-928 NSAAA
+928 NSVAA
-933 TDIVTTVEANGDANG
+933 TDIVTTVEANGYANG

-955 YYNGNVKLKGNF
+955 SYNGNVKLKGNF

-986 DADNTGGEVY
+986 AADNTGGEVY

-1006 ALKGEAVGIYGKGEH
+1006 ALKGEAVGIYGEGEH

-1030 TITTNGQND
+1030 IITTNGQND

-1072 SIITLAGDT
+1072 SIITLAGDS
-1081 NIVSGT
+1081 NVVKGT

-1256 VTGTVSTGTLNVGDG
+1256 VTGTVSTGTLNVGDDI
-1271 SSSVG
+1271 SSEG
-1276 TTGINNDLGVKD
+1276 ATGVNNDLGVKD
-1288 LDFSSTSGSGT
+1288 LDFSSNSGT
-1299 VDAIVTISNDTGLT
+1299 VDASVTISNDTGLT
-1313 LVGDGSSELLKGTGN
+1313 LVGDGSSELLKGTG
-1328 SNNNVTV
+1328 SNNTVTV
-1335 GSDSGSA
+1335 GSNSDSA

-1358 LNAAVTL
+1358 LNANVTL
-1365 KADSQMNVE
+1365 QSDSQMTVE
-1374 AGSFTVGKI
+1374 AGSFTVDKI
-1383 TATEGTVAVNAGAN
+1383 TATEGTVAVNAGAD
-1397 LTTTEDFTVGDAGSN
+1397 LTTMQDFTVGDAINN
-1412 KSGTIDAAGSITAGK
+1412 KTGTIDAAGSITAGK

-1447 VGDSSNSK
+1447 VGTSKK
-1455 EGAVTAAGTVD
+1455 EGTVTAAGTVD
-1466 VGTLKLNKGNIEVT
+1466 VGTLNLNRGKVEVT
-1480 GSLTA
+1480 GALA
-1485 KTLTVGDNDAK
+1485 AETLTVADNSGAS

-1506 TLTAEDVKLGGAS
+1506 TLTAKNVQLGGTS
-1519 LMLDPDWE
+1519 LMLDPAWKDG
-1527 DSSTIQ
+1527 SMIQ
-1533 TASKAGLKFNSSQI
+1533 TASKAGLKFNGNQV

-1564 DTAKAEAAFTDTGL
+1564 DTAKAEAAFADTGL
-1578 TWGKNDITAALYID
+1578 TWGQNDITAALYID

-1606 DGSLTHASDNKNFAA
+1606 DGSLTHVSDSKDLAA

-1634 VAGDAALTT
+1634 VAGDAALTM
-1643 DGALKAGSTVNAQ
+1643 DGALKAGGTATITI
-1656 NNSNSNN
+1656 SNGS
-1663 DAATLK
+1663 AATLK

-1680 AQADKRY
+1680 AQADKQY
-1687 TIVSGFTNSGSA
+1687 TIVSGFTNSGSD

-1723 NGSFTVSTQ
+1723 SGSFTVSTQ

-1779 LAAVNSFAQGAENSG
+1779 LVAVNSFAQGAENSG

-1869 GDFAD
+1869 GDFTD

-1943 ISMGIKGEKLI
+1943 ISMGIKGEKVI

-2011 TASGWKVRPTA
+2011 TAGGWKVRPTA

-2028 TLGDKNIAMDI
+2028 TLGDKNTAMDI

>member
-1 MVKVVKIWKGDL
+1 MIITSNMDIVADDGEFEGVTNRYAAIGYTQDSTMTVT
-13 MMRSKS
+13 
-19 LAKNKDLQRKVL
+19 AKP
-31 CSLLAA
+31 
-37 GVMSVCIS
+37 GVMVDSVVI
-45 GGDVW
+45 
-50 AAQSNEKID
+50 
-59 LSGSAASTAYADW
+59 
-72 DMQIDSEGSFK
+72 
-83 GVYTHNGANLD
+83 
-94 FTGTETN
+94 
-101 IIINNKN
+101 
-108 NAATAVANYGNNGG
+108 AT
-122 VMNFDAAKTSITLE
+122 
-136 HTGNVGSASPRD
+136 
-148 MGVLVN
+148 
-154 QGTVNFNGD
+154 
-163 ALIKLNTANTATMY
+163 
-177 GVNVECNTNDAVPS
+177 
-191 IVNFNKKAAI
+191 
-201 DIVTGEAATGI
+201 
-212 FVSGKPGSVL
+212 
-222 ASGDNL
+222 
-228 NITINAG
+228 
-235 GNINGVWTR
+235 
-244 YGGTFSTG
+244 
-252 VSNNLN
+252 
-258 INLQSDSQYSTVT
+258 
-271 GIKCFSQKEGQD
+271 
-283 NSHAGMID
+283 
-291 IEGSATI
+291 
-298 NVQSAN
+298 
-304 KAYGI
+304 
-309 LNEYWQ
+309 
-315 RPVDTGKVKVAG
+315 
-327 DLNITVV
+327 
-334 GKEAYGVL
+334 
-342 SDNKDCDTNIL
+342 
-353 GNANINVTGTNSS
+353 
-366 YAIHA
+366 
-371 KEGGQITVGS
+371 
-381 AGKTVALKA
+381 
-390 ETTAGDSGKLAAAGV
+390 
-405 YALEGGQV
+405 
-413 TIAGAKADIEADV
+413 
-426 TANGRAIG
+426 NGRAMGIVNVGNG
-434 VRVEGKDASI
+434 VLNVNGNYSFA
-444 TSAVQLNADT
+444 LNADT
-454 TNIAVNGTTT
+454 VRGIRNNGYNDLNLNGDFIIKAVSKGKNSNNDVVVGVEAFNGTNITVNGDKLNIDITTDNARIIGVQNFNNNGETITFNSNDTSIKAVQIGTGSVCQGVLAYQSTTNFNGNVVIDLKADQVTYQVHGIDIQCDPGNSYETVVNFNNQKTDIKVEGGAGSTVAAIRASGVPGTVNLNGKVTNLTATNIADGFSAAVISQYGAHVKSG
-464 ADSNNFNEA
+464 ADSDVNA
-473 AWVKNGSLTVN
+473 SVN
-484 SKNLNVTGSMSG
+484 SKNGDAVAVYISEYAGYNGNVELKGSLTANVVSENGAACGILGELSDEVKAETDGNIYIGKNLN
-496 FTLEGLNV
+496 L
-504 STNGLIELNT
+504 
-514 EKTVIDIAD
+514 
-523 DYGVT
+523 GV
-528 GITAHNGGTF
+528 
-538 KVNKGDLIITSTN
+538 
-551 TAANGVGKTNSIGIQ
+551 NSSNSEAIGI
-566 SDEIGSGE
+566 G
-574 PQNSIIIGP
+574 
-583 GVNKVDITVNGAG
+583 
-596 SEGATPNASN
+596 
-606 GTAGIYAVDGAIE
+606 
-619 IASGELNVRVNSGAN
+619 ASGKYNK
-634 VSSDASGV
+634 
-642 YSNATGI
+642 T
-649 KGLNGTITVAG
+649 
-660 STRTILDVTDGY
+660 
-672 QEATGVYAGSY
+672 
-683 GDKKATVSI
+683 SI

-1072 SIITLAGDT
+1072 SIITLAGDS
-1081 NIVSGT
+1081 NVVKGT
-1087 VTADAGGIVLGGGDK
+1087 VTADVGGIVLGGGDK
-1102 ATYTVDKFVTKGAG
+1102 ATYTVDKFVTKGAV
-1116 ERASAAVSGTITV
+1116 EKASNAKSGTITV

-1138 LSDINKFDLADNS
+1138 LSDINKFDLADDS
-1151 LIVTGK
+1151 LVVTGK

-1193 ISDTSYTL
+1193 ISDASYTL
-1201 ADSKVYSEALGKVD
+1201 NDSADYSKALKAADSNKA
-1215 DSGVGANTKTTIV
+1215 KTTIV

-1256 VTGTVSTGTLNVGDG
+1256 VTGTVSTGTLNVGG
-1271 SSSVG
+1271 SSSEG
-1276 TTGINNDLGVKD
+1276 ATGVNNDLGVKD
-1288 LDFSSTSGSGT
+1288 LDFSSNSGT
-1299 VDAIVTISNDTGLT
+1299 VDASVTISNDTGLT
-1313 LVGDGSSELLKGTGN
+1313 LVGDGSSELLKGTG
-1328 SNNNVTV
+1328 SNNTVTV
-1335 GSDSGSA
+1335 GSTSDSGSA

-1358 LNAAVTL
+1358 LNANVTL
-1365 KADSQMNVE
+1365 QSDSQMNVE
-1374 AGSFTVGKI
+1374 AGRFTVDKI

-1397 LTTTEDFTVGDAGSN
+1397 LTTTQDFTVGDAINN
-1412 KSGTIDAAGSITAGK
+1412 KTGTIDAAGSITAGK

-1447 VGDSSNSK
+1447 VGTSNK
-1455 EGAVTAAGTVD
+1455 EGTVTAAGTVD
-1466 VGTLKLNKGNIEVT
+1466 VGTLNLNKGNVEVT

-1485 KTLTVGDNDAK
+1485 KTLTVGDSAAK

-1519 LMLDPDWE
+1519 LMLDPAWE
-1527 DSSTIQ
+1527 DGSTIQ
-1533 TASKAGLKFNSSQI
+1533 TASKAGLKFNGSQI

-1578 TWGKNDITAALYID
+1578 TWGQNDITAALYID

-1606 DGSLTHASDNKNFAA
+1606 DGSLTHVSDSKDLAA

-1634 VAGDAALTT
+1634 VAGDAALTM
-1643 DGALKAGSTVNAQ
+1643 DGALKAGGTATITI
-1656 NNSNSNN
+1656 SNGS
-1663 DAATLK
+1663 AATLK

-1680 AQADKRY
+1680 AQADKQY
-1687 TIVSGFTNSGSA
+1687 TIVSGFTNSGSD

-1723 NGSFTVSTQ
+1723 SGSFTVSTQ

-1806 GTAVQE
+1806 GTAAQE
-1812 HLSLAKAAAE
+1812 HLSLAKAAEE

-1837 GGIWAQYIHNKDK
+1837 GSIWAQYIHNKDK

-1859 DGQYNGVIIG
+1859 DRQYNGVIIG

-1943 ISMGIKGEKLI
+1943 ISMGVKGEKVI

-2011 TASGWKVRPTA
+2011 TAGGWKVRPTA

-2028 TLGDKNIAMDI
+2028 TLGDKNTAMDI

>member
-37 GVMSVCIS
+37 GVMSACIS

-50 AAQSNEKID
+50 ASNSLINVGNKEYSADTIIVADENLASDNSAVVGIANDVSNSKSDITMKNGTK
-59 LSGSAASTAYADW
+59 LTVNSVASSGRAYA
-72 DMQIDSEGSFK
+72 
-83 GVYTHNGANLD
+83 VAVNNGAGFGFVGKGE
-94 FTGTETN
+94 FT
-101 IIINNKN
+101 
-108 NAATAVANYGNNGG
+108 ATGSDQAQARTIRNNGG
-122 VMNFDAAKTSITLE
+122 GAISFDGDITVNTNAGKLFSVAVEAWDSSDQIAVVEFKGGRTIINATGDKVQVNAIQVVSNNDTGSLIDFCADKTVITNTSTVAGGSNWANVAIVEGEKAVLRFSGKDVRLNSNN
-136 HTGNVGSASPRD
+136 TGYTAQVISLNSNGNVVFNADNSILTAKSDFGANGIGGD
-148 MGVLVN
+148 GII
-154 QGTVNFNGD
+154 TFNGKN
-163 ALIKLNTANTATMY
+163 A
-177 GVNVECNTNDAVPS
+177 
-191 IVNFNKKAAI
+191 
-201 DIVTGEAATGI
+201 
-212 FVSGKPGSVL
+212 
-222 ASGDNL
+222 
-228 NITINAG
+228 TINAIVTDG
-235 GNINGVWTR
+235 VGTTNSIGLLSSKAIDVTTNVDKLAINVYGSGVWN
-244 YGGTFSTG
+244 GNPGHANGTAGIYANADVDIAAKNLAVNVVAGQAVDG
-252 VSNNLN
+252 VNTY
-258 INLQSDSQYSTVT
+258 DEETA
-271 GIKCFSQKEGQD
+271 KAQD
-283 NSHAGMID
+283 NYID
-291 IEGSATI
+291 
-298 NVQSAN
+298 
-304 KAYGI
+304 AYGI
-309 LNEYWQ
+309 RMMSGNLNASQ
-315 RPVDTGKVKVAG
+315 DT
-327 DLNITVV
+327 DTNIVV
-334 GKEAYGVL
+334 YEGYKGAIGVSAEAENAIV
-342 SDNKDCDTNIL
+342 NIL
-353 GNANINVTGTNSS
+353 GNTTITATGKTASN
-366 YAIHA
+366 ALLA
-371 KEGGQITVGS
+371 EDGGQITVGS
-381 AGKTVALKA
+381 EGKTVDLTGEVKVDGGSVSNHGNVTINGQLLVKA
-390 ETTAGDSGKLAAAGV
+390 DGASSEYTSTGERLRINAGSDSAVQIENSSLQNVSNVLDFNANNTELSSSGSNYISAVNILNNNQPDVTASNTVNFSGDTTKITATATDGKAQGVRIGESNFGSGKLTTDINFGATNTSINVKGNVVAGDYYDQV
-405 YALEGGQV
+405 AGIWEGEGSYK
-413 TIAGAKADIEADV
+413 GDV
-426 TANGRAIG
+426 A
-434 VRVEGKDASI
+434 
-444 TSAVQLNADT
+444 
-454 TNIAVNGTTT
+454 TNIAFNGKANIDVYSQGGNAYGIFVEHGSEIGTTIIDFNDNT
-464 ADSNNFNEA
+464 VINAQNANGSGEAVYISVDGVAVNFNKA
-473 AWVKNGSLTVN
+473 QK
-484 SKNLNVTGSMSG
+484 K
-496 FTLEGLNV
+496 
-504 STNGLIELNT
+504 
-514 EKTVIDIAD
+514 
-523 DYGVT
+523 GVT
-528 GITAHNGGTF
+528 VDII
-538 KVNKGDLIITSTN
+538 GDI
-551 TAANGVGKTNSIGIQ
+551 TAAN
-566 SDEIGSGE
+566 
-574 PQNSIIIGP
+574 
-583 GVNKVDITVNGAG
+583 
-596 SEGATPNASN
+596 NA
-606 GTAGIYAVDGAIE
+606 
-619 IASGELNVRVNSGAN
+619 
-634 VSSDASGV
+634 
-642 YSNATGI
+642 
-649 KGLNGTITVAG
+649 K
-660 STRTILDVTDGY
+660 
-672 QEATGVYAGSY
+672 
-683 GDKKATVSI
+683 
-692 LGDTAITATGK
+692 
-703 TGAHALYAEKGSEIT
+703 
-718 IGSKGK
+718 
-724 MVDLT
+724 
-729 VSSTNGGKVYGLD
+729 
-742 ATGGSDI
+742 
-749 TVNGSNLTIDVGS
+749 
-762 YVENGT
+762 
-768 INDRIFAIDASTNKG
+768 
-783 GKIILNSDEI
+783 
-793 TIVGEQKGHTVYCDG
+793 
-808 VRANMST
+808 
-815 IEFNGNTTIDLKA
+815 
-828 DLKDGWSAIESKNKQ
+828 
-843 NQFAGINVQ
+843 
-852 CDPGNIFATA
+852 
-862 INFNGSETDIK
+862 
-873 VEGKATWFA
+873 
-882 AVQGSGVP
+882 
-890 GSINFTGKKVNIT
+890 
-903 AVNNKAVSEG
+903 
-913 DSTTVGIYAQYGATI
+913 
-928 NSAAA
+928 
-933 TDIVTTVEANGDANG
+933 
-948 IYNTNNF
+948 
-955 YYNGNVKLKGNF
+955 
-967 MGTVIS
+967 
-973 NESSAY
+973 
-979 GIYNDPL
+979 
-986 DADNTGGEVY
+986 
-996 IGKGL
+996 
-1001 KLDVT
+1001 
-1006 ALKGEAVGIYGKGEH
+1006 
-1021 SKTTVLGDV
+1021 
-1030 TITTNGQND
+1030 
-1039 SYSLYAAAK
+1039 
-1048 ANITL
+1048 
-1053 GSAGKTVALTGDV
+1053 
-1066 TAKDAD
+1066 
-1072 SIITLAGDT
+1072 ITLAGDS
-1081 NIVSGT
+1081 NVVKGT
-1087 VTADAGGIVLGGGDK
+1087 VTADAGGIVLAGSDK
-1102 ATYTVDKFVTKGAG
+1102 ATYIVNKFVTKD
-1116 ERASAAVSGTITV
+1116 SVSRFTTVTRGTITV

-1271 SSSVG
+1271 SSSEG
-1276 TTGINNDLGVKD
+1276 ATGVNNDLGVKD
-1288 LDFSSTSGSGT
+1288 LDFSSNSGT
-1299 VDAIVTISNDTGLT
+1299 VDASVTISNDTGLT
-1313 LVGDGSSELLKGTGN
+1313 LVGDGSSELLKGTG
-1328 SNNNVTV
+1328 SNNTVTV
-1335 GSDSGSA
+1335 GSTSDSGSA

-1358 LNAAVTL
+1358 LNANVTL
-1365 KADSQMNVE
+1365 QSDSQMNVE
-1374 AGSFTVGKI
+1374 AGSFTVDKI

-1397 LTTTEDFTVGDAGSN
+1397 LTTTQDFTVGDAINN
-1412 KSGTIDAAGSITAGK
+1412 KTGTIDAAGSITAGK

-1447 VGDSSNSK
+1447 VGTSNK
-1455 EGAVTAAGTVD
+1455 EGTVTAAGTVD
-1466 VGTLKLNKGNIEVT
+1466 VGTLNLNKGNVEVT

-1485 KTLTVGDNDAK
+1485 KTLTVGDSDAK
-1496 IAVGAADSAG
+1496 IAVGAADRAG

-1519 LMLDPDWE
+1519 LMLDPAWE
-1527 DSSTIQ
+1527 DGSTIQ
-1533 TASKAGLKFNSSQI
+1533 TASKAGLKFNGSQI

-1578 TWGKNDITAALYID
+1578 TWGQNDITAALYID

-1606 DGSLTHASDNKNFAA
+1606 DGSLTHASDSKDLVA

-1634 VAGDAALTT
+1634 VAGDAALTI
-1643 DGALKAGSTVNAQ
+1643 DGALKAGGTATNTI
-1656 NNSNSNN
+1656 SNGS
-1663 DAATLK
+1663 AATLK

-1680 AQADKRY
+1680 AQADKQY

-1699 VTDGGW
+1699 VIDGGW

-1732 KVKASEALPGVALP
+1732 KVKANEALPGVALP

-1806 GTAVQE
+1806 GTAAQE

-1837 GGIWAQYIHNKDK
+1837 GSIWAQYIHNKDK

-1859 DGQYNGVIIG
+1859 DGQYNGIVVG

-1943 ISMGIKGEKLI
+1943 ISMGVKGEKVI

-2011 TASGWKVRPTA
+2011 TAGGWKVRPTA

-2028 TLGDKNIAMDI
+2028 TLGDKNTAMDI